1 MDIKFTGKYKSITA
15 FEWLNIPKF
24 AVITGPN
31 GTGKSQLLKVIYNTI
46 INDKQERERVEI
58 KNETIFLHQQEIKL
72 EEKMSLEGIYKIK
85 RYC

>member
-46 INDKQERERVEI
+46 INDIV
-58 KNETIFLHQQEIKL
+58 
-72 EEKMSLEGIYKIK
+72 
-85 RYC
+85 